1 MGRLSNAGLP
11 GEAVLTAPAP
21 YSIVVVTWQC
31 ARFLEG
37 LVASINRHLDG
48 SQQLI
53 VIDNASTDDVE
64 SAARAWQGET
74 DFLRLEANRGFGAA
88 ANIGVERSLHPA
100 VVMLN
105 PDTELLDSS
114 LDELAAAALELR
126 ALVGPRVLN
135 PDGSIQPSAS
145 GPEVGVWPWIR
156 AVLPGA
162 ITPDALLPHT
172 EPYRLRVRTRVRWLT
187 GACVAGPRD
196 LLLALGP
203 FDPAIHLYGEDL
215 DLGLRAGAAGVSSYI
230 CPDACRVLHHGG
242 GSSGLVDGSN
252 RPEVM
257 MTRRAVLRRAY
268 GRRREALGWCALVLN
283 LGLRAAAKRPLHHG
297 PPPDRAALAD
307 ALRARR
313 FPELPPRS

>member
-1 MGRLSNAGLP
+1 MS
-11 GEAVLTAPAP
+11 P

-31 ARFLEG
+31 ALFLEV
-37 LVASINRHLDG
+37 LVASMNRQLDG
-48 SQQLI
+48 SQQLV
-53 VIDNASTDDVE
+53 VIDNASTDDAE
-64 SAARAWQGET
+64 AAARAWKGET
-74 DFLRLEANRGFGAA
+74 VFLRLEANRGFGAA
-88 ANIGVERSLHPA
+88 VNIGVERSLHPA

-105 PDTELLDSS
+105 PDTELPDSS

-145 GPEVGVWPWIR
+145 GPEVGVWPWLR

-162 ITPDALLPHT
+162 ITPAALLRFT
-172 EPYRLRVRTRVRWLT
+172 EPYRVSVRTRVQWLT

-215 DLGLRAGAAGVSSYI
+215 DLGLRAGVAGVPSYI
-230 CPDACRVLHHGG
+230 CPDVCRVLHHGG
-242 GSSGLVDGSN
+242 GSSGLVAGN
-252 RPEVM
+252 RREVM

-268 GRRREALGWCALVLN
+268 GRRREAFGWCALVLN
-283 LGLRAAAKRPLHHG
+283 LGVRAAAKRLLHLG
-297 PPPDRAALAD
+297 SSRDRAALAD
-307 ALRARR
+307 ALRARG
-313 FPELPPRS
+313 FPELPPRP